1 MINFV
6 NNTPFAGG
14 GENIIY
20 INNIID
26 SQKQSFVLGFEP
38 KYAILNFYIQ
48 IDNNVWKYLGSCTV
62 SEKIN
67 WLGKTSIMFYTD
79 NTAVQFNDISFQED
93 NLFKMKALVID
104 QYTDYSNI
112 YVQGVVLG

>member
-1 MINFV
+1 M
-6 NNTPFAGG
+6 PPLLGG
-14 GENIIY
+14 DITY
-20 INNIID
+20 INDTID

-48 IDNNVWKYLGSCTV
+48 IYNNVWEYLGSCTV

-67 WLGKTSIMFYTD
+67 WLGKTSIMFYTN
-79 NTAVQFNDISFQED
+79 NTVVQFNDISFQED
-93 NLFKMKALVID
+93 DISKIKSLVID
-104 QYTDYSNI
+104 QYTNYSNI

>member
-6 NNTPFAGG
+6 NNAPFAGG
-14 GENIIY
+14 GDIAY
-20 INNIID
+20 INDTIGT
-26 SQKQSFVLGFEP
+26 QKQFFALGFEA

-48 IDNNVWKYLGSCTV
+48 IYNDVWEYLGSCTV

-79 NTAVQFNDISFQED
+79 DIAVQFNDISFQED
-93 NLFKMKALVID
+93 DVFKMKGLVID

>member
-1 MINFV
+1 M
-6 NNTPFAGG
+6 PPLLGG
-14 GENIIY
+14 NIAY
-20 INNIID
+20 INDTID
-26 SQKQSFVLGFEP
+26 SQKRSFVLGFEP

-48 IDNNVWKYLGSCTV
+48 IYNDVWKYLGSYTV

-67 WLGKTSIMFYTD
+67 WLGKTSIMFYSG
-79 NTAVQFNDISFQED
+79 NTAVQFNDISFQ
-93 NLFKMKALVID
+93 MKALVID

>member
-6 NNTPFAGG
+6 NNAPFAGG
-14 GENIIY
+14 GDIVY
-20 INNIID
+20 INDTID
-26 SQKQSFVLGFEP
+26 SQKKSFILGFEP

-48 IDNNVWKYLGSCTV
+48 IYDNVWKYLGSCTV
-62 SEKIN
+62 SEEIN
-67 WLGKTSIMFYTD
+67 WLGKTSIMFSTD

-93 NLFKMKALVID
+93 DVFKIKALVID

>member
-6 NNTPFAGG
+6 NNAPFAGG
-14 GENIIY
+14 GDIAY
-20 INNIID
+20 INDTIN
-26 SQKQSFVLGFEP
+26 SQKQSFVLEFEP

-48 IDNNVWKYLGSCTV
+48 IYNNVWEYLGSCTV

-79 NTAVQFNDISFQED
+79 NIAVQFNDISFQ
-93 NLFKMKALVID
+93 MKTLVID

>member
-6 NNTPFAGG
+6 NNAPFAGG
-14 GENIIY
+14 GDIAY
-20 INNIID
+20 INDTID
-26 SQKQSFVLGFEP
+26 SQKQSFILGFEP

-48 IDNNVWKYLGSCTV
+48 IYDNVWEYLGSCTV

-67 WLGKTSIMFYTD
+67 WLGKTLIMFYTGD
-79 NTAVQFNDISFQED
+79 AVVQFNDISFQED
-93 NLFKMKALVID
+93 DILKTKALVID

>member
-6 NNTPFAGG
+6 NNAPFAGG
-14 GENIIY
+14 GDIAY
-20 INNIID
+20 INDTID
-26 SQKQSFVLGFEP
+26 SQKQSFVLRFEP

-48 IDNNVWKYLGSCTV
+48 IYDDVWEYLGSCTV

-79 NTAVQFNDISFQED
+79 NTAVQFNDISFQ
-93 NLFKMKALVID
+93 MKTLVID

>member
-6 NNTPFAGG
+6 NNVPFAGG
-14 GENIIY
+14 GNIAY
-20 INNIID
+20 INDTID
-26 SQKQSFVLGFEP
+26 SQKKFFVPGFEP

-48 IDNNVWKYLGSCTV
+48 IYNNVWKYLGSCTV
-62 SEKIN
+62 SEEIN

-79 NTAVQFNDISFQED
+79 NTAVYFNDISFQED
-93 NLFKMKALVID
+93 DVFKMKALVID

>member
-1 MINFV
+1 M
-6 NNTPFAGG
+6 PPLLGG
-14 GENIIY
+14 DIAY
-20 INNIID
+20 INDTID

-48 IDNNVWKYLGSCTV
+48 IYNNVWEYLGSCTV

-79 NTAVQFNDISFQED
+79 NIAVQFNDIS
-93 NLFKMKALVID
+93 FKMKALVID

>member
-6 NNTPFAGG
+6 NNAPFAGG
-14 GENIIY
+14 GGDIAY
-20 INNIID
+20 INDTID
-26 SQKQSFVLGFEP
+26 SQKRSFVLGFEP

-48 IDNNVWKYLGSCTV
+48 IYDNVWEYLGSCTV

-67 WLGKTSIMFYTD
+67 WLGKTSIMFYTN
-79 NTAVQFNDISFQED
+79 NTAVQFNDISFQ
-93 NLFKMKALVID
+93 MKTLVID

>member
-1 MINFV
+1 
-6 NNTPFAGG
+6 
-14 GENIIY
+14 
-20 INNIID
+20 
-26 SQKQSFVLGFEP
+26 
-38 KYAILNFYIQ
+38 
-48 IDNNVWKYLGSCTV
+48 VWEYLGSCTV

-79 NTAVQFNDISFQED
+79 NTAVQFNDISFQ
-93 NLFKMKALVID
+93 MKTLVID

>member
-6 NNTPFAGG
+6 NNAPFAGG
-14 GENIIY
+14 GDIAY

-26 SQKQSFVLGFEP
+26 SQKQFFIPGFEA

-48 IDNNVWKYLGSCTV
+48 IDNDVLKYLGSCTV

-67 WLGKTSIMFYTD
+67 WLGKTSIIFYTD

-93 NLFKMKALVID
+93 DLFKMKALVID
-104 QYTDYSNI
+104 QYTNYSNI

>member
-1 MINFV
+1 M
-6 NNTPFAGG
+6 PPLLGG
-14 GENIIY
+14 GNIVY
-20 INNIID
+20 INDTID
-26 SQKQSFVLGFEP
+26 SRKQTFVLGFEP

-48 IDNNVWKYLGSCTV
+48 IYDNVWEYLGSCTV

-67 WLGKTSIMFYTD
+67 WLGKTSIMFSTD
-79 NTAVQFNDISFQED
+79 NTAVQFNDISFQEND
-93 NLFKMKALVID
+93 AFKAKTLVID

>member
-1 MINFV
+1 M
-6 NNTPFAGG
+6 PPLLGG
-14 GENIIY
+14 DIAY

-26 SQKQSFVLGFEP
+26 SQKQSFILRFEP

-48 IDNNVWKYLGSCTV
+48 IYDNVWEYLGSCTV
-62 SEKIN
+62 GEEIN
-67 WLGKTSIMFYTD
+67 WLGKTSIMFYTN

-93 NLFKMKALVID
+93 NLFKMKALIID

>member
-1 MINFV
+1 M
-6 NNTPFAGG
+6 PPLLGG
-14 GENIIY
+14 GDIAY
-20 INNIID
+20 INDTID

-48 IDNNVWKYLGSCTV
+48 IYNNVWEYLGSCTV

-79 NTAVQFNDISFQED
+79 NTAVQFNDISFQ
-93 NLFKMKALVID
+93 MKTLVID
-104 QYTDYSNI
+104 QYTNYSNI

>member
-6 NNTPFAGG
+6 NNAPFAGG
-14 GENIIY
+14 GDIAY
-20 INNIID
+20 INNTIN
-26 SQKQSFVLGFEP
+26 SQKQFFVLGFEP
-38 KYAILNFYIQ
+38 KYAILNFYIL
-48 IDNNVWKYLGSCTV
+48 IYDDVWEYLGSCTV

-79 NTAVQFNDISFQED
+79 NTAVQFNDISFHNDISFQ
-93 NLFKMKALVID
+93 MKTLVID

>member
-1 MINFV
+1 M
-6 NNTPFAGG
+6 PPLLGG
-14 GENIIY
+14 DIAY
-20 INNIID
+20 INDTID

-38 KYAILNFYIQ
+38 KYAILNFYIP
-48 IDNNVWKYLGSCTV
+48 IYDNVWEYLGSCTV

-79 NTAVQFNDISFQED
+79 NTVVQFNDISFQ
-93 NLFKMKALVID
+93 MKTLVID

>member
-1 MINFV
+1 M
-6 NNTPFAGG
+6 PPLLGG
-14 GENIIY
+14 DIAY

-26 SQKQSFVLGFEP
+26 SQKQSFALGFEP

-48 IDNNVWKYLGSCTV
+48 VYNNVWEYLGSCTV

-67 WLGKTSIMFYTD
+67 WLGKTSIMFYTND
-79 NTAVQFNDISFQED
+79 IVVQFNDISFQED

>member
-6 NNTPFAGG
+6 NNAPFAGG
-14 GENIIY
+14 DIAY
-20 INNIID
+20 INDTIGR
-26 SQKQSFVLGFEP
+26 QKRSFVLGFEP

-48 IDNNVWKYLGSCTV
+48 IYDNVWEYLGSCTV

-67 WLGKTSIMFYTD
+67 WLGKTSIMFYT
-79 NTAVQFNDISFQED
+79 NKTAVQFNDISFQ
-93 NLFKMKALVID
+93 MKTLVID

>member
-6 NNTPFAGG
+6 NNAPFAGG
-14 GENIIY
+14 GDIAY
-20 INNIID
+20 INDIID
-26 SQKQSFVLGFEP
+26 SQKNFFVPGFEP

-48 IDNNVWKYLGSCTV
+48 IYDNVWKYLGSCTV
-62 SEKIN
+62 SEEIN
-67 WLGKTSIMFYTD
+67 WLGKTSIMFSTD

>member
-1 MINFV
+1 M
-6 NNTPFAGG
+6 PPLLGG
-14 GENIIY
+14 DIAY
-20 INNIID
+20 INDTID
-26 SQKQSFVLGFEP
+26 SQKKSFVLEFEP
-38 KYAILNFYIQ
+38 KYAILNFYVQ
-48 IDNNVWKYLGSCTV
+48 IYDNVWEYLGSCTV

-79 NTAVQFNDISFQED
+79 NTAVQFNDISFQ
-93 NLFKMKALVID
+93 MKTLVID

>member
-1 MINFV
+1 M
-6 NNTPFAGG
+6 PPLLGG
-14 GENIIY
+14 DIAY
-20 INNIID
+20 INDTID
-26 SQKQSFVLGFEP
+26 SRKQYFIPGFEP

-48 IDNNVWKYLGSCTV
+48 TNNDVWEYLGSCTV

-79 NTAVQFNDISFQED
+79 NIAVQFNDISFQED
-93 NLFKMKALVID
+93 NVFKMKGLVID

>member
-6 NNTPFAGG
+6 NNAPFAGG
-14 GENIIY
+14 GDIAY

-26 SQKQSFVLGFEP
+26 SQKKFFVLGFEP

-48 IDNNVWKYLGSCTV
+48 IYDNVWKYLGSCTV
-62 SEKIN
+62 SEEIN

-79 NTAVQFNDISFQED
+79 NTAVQFNDISFQE
-93 NLFKMKALVID
+93 NSLFKMKSLVID

-112 YVQGVVLG
+112 YVQGVVWG

>member
-1 MINFV
+1 M
-6 NNTPFAGG
+6 PPLLGG
-14 GENIIY
+14 DIAY
-20 INNIID
+20 INDTID
-26 SQKQSFVLGFEP
+26 SQKQSFILGFEP

-48 IDNNVWKYLGSCTV
+48 IYDNVWEYLGSCTV

-67 WLGKTSIMFYTD
+67 WLGKTSIMFYTN
-79 NTAVQFNDISFQED
+79 NTAVEFNDISFQM
-93 NLFKMKALVID
+93 NTLVID

>member
-1 MINFV
+1 MW
-6 NNTPFAGG
+6 
-14 GENIIY
+14 E
-20 INNIID
+20 
-26 SQKQSFVLGFEP
+26 
-38 KYAILNFYIQ
+38 
-48 IDNNVWKYLGSCTV
+48 YLGSCTV

-79 NTAVQFNDISFQED
+79 NIAVQFNDISFQ
-93 NLFKMKALVID
+93 MKTLVID

>member
-1 MINFV
+1 M
-6 NNTPFAGG
+6 PPLLGG
-14 GENIIY
+14 DIAY
-20 INNIID
+20 INDTID

-48 IDNNVWKYLGSCTV
+48 IYDKGWEYLGSCTV

-79 NTAVQFNDISFQED
+79 NAAVQFNDISFQ
-93 NLFKMKALVID
+93 MKTLVID

>member
-6 NNTPFAGG
+6 NNAPFAGG
-14 GENIIY
+14 GDIAY
-20 INNIID
+20 INDTID
-26 SQKQSFVLGFEP
+26 SQKKFFVLGFEP

-48 IDNNVWKYLGSCTV
+48 IYDNVWKYLGSCTV

-79 NTAVQFNDISFQED
+79 DIVVQFNDISFQEND
-93 NLFKMKALVID
+93 IFKMKALVID
-104 QYTDYSNI
+104 QYTNYSNI

>member
-1 MINFV
+1 M
-6 NNTPFAGG
+6 PPLLGG
-14 GENIIY
+14 DIAY
-20 INNIID
+20 INDTID

-48 IDNNVWKYLGSCTV
+48 IYNDVWEYLGSCTV

-79 NTAVQFNDISFQED
+79 NIAVQFNDISFQED
-93 NLFKMKALVID
+93 DMSKMKVLVID
-104 QYTDYSNI
+104 QCTRRCFGIKKTLIIRKMKNE
-112 YVQGVVLG
+112 

>member
-1 MINFV
+1 M
-6 NNTPFAGG
+6 PPLLGG
-14 GENIIY
+14 GDIAY
-20 INNIID
+20 INDTID
-26 SQKQSFVLGFEP
+26 SQKQSFVLEFEP

-48 IDNNVWKYLGSCTV
+48 IYDNVWKYLGSCTV

-79 NTAVQFNDISFQED
+79 NTAVQFNDISFQ
-93 NLFKMKALVID
+93 MKTLVID

>member
-1 MINFV
+1 M
-6 NNTPFAGG
+6 PPLLGG
-14 GENIIY
+14 DIAY
-20 INNIID
+20 INDTID
-26 SQKQSFVLGFEP
+26 SQKRSFVLGFEP

-48 IDNNVWKYLGSCTV
+48 IYDDVWEYLGSYTV

-67 WLGKTSIMFYTD
+67 WLGKTSIMFYTG
-79 NTAVQFNDISFQED
+79 NTAVQFNDISFQEGD
-93 NLFKMKALVID
+93 LFKMKALVID